1 MFRLIII
8 FLFIFFSLYITKS
21 FSAEYINDEN
31 TSPKSA
37 SDISDPISENFI
49 SKPPSKG
56 LFPYIKDNIS
66 GLPPFISDSH
76 LEINTRS
83 FYFDRSNSD
92 ESENVAW
99 ALGGSLN
106 YESGRIKDIF
116 SIGAELFTSQ
126 KLYGPE
132 DKGGTQLLKPV
143 QESFT
148 VLGRAYAKLDYKEYI
163 SASLYRQYFN
173 LPYVNKNFSRMAP
186 NTFEGYTVTGNYE
199 WVKFIMGYISKMK
212 NRNSDTFISMSE
224 AAGVDDVDH
233 GLYML
238 GALYTYKE
246 TFAIGAIN
254 YFVEDVINIFYSEAN
269 FAHITKSGFGVK
281 LSAQYTNQ
289 RSTGKDLLTGSDFNT
304 FVFSNQLALSYK
316 FSVLRFAFSKTSND
330 SDIFSP
336 FGGYPGYISLMEEDF
351 DSAGEKAFLI
361 GLSYN
366 FGKLGLDW
374 LSFYSNYA
382 FGYDAINTDNNVP
395 APDQK
400 EFNITL
406 DIKPRIIKDRDI
418 WLRLRYANLDTQG
431 EEKNVNDFR
440 IILNYN
446 FTVL

>member
-1 MFRLIII
+1 M
-8 FLFIFFSLYITKS
+8 
-21 FSAEYINDEN
+21 
-31 TSPKSA
+31 
-37 SDISDPISENFI
+37 
-49 SKPPSKG
+49 
-56 LFPYIKDNIS
+56 
-66 GLPPFISDSH
+66 
-76 LEINTRS
+76 
-83 FYFDRSNSD
+83 
-92 ESENVAW
+92 
-99 ALGGSLN
+99 
-106 YESGRIKDIF
+106 DIF
-116 SIGAELFTSQ
+116 SVGAELFTSQ

-143 QESFT
+143 QQSFT

-163 SASLYRQYFN
+163 SASMYRQYYN
-173 LPYVNKNFSRMAP
+173 LPYVNKNFSRMVP
-186 NTFEGYTVTGNYE
+186 NTFEGYSVTGNFE

-224 AAGVDDVDH
+224 TAGVDDVDH
-233 GLYML
+233 GLFML

-246 TFAIGAIN
+246 TFTVGALN
-254 YFVEDVINIFYSEAN
+254 YFVGDVINIFYSEAN
-269 FAHITKSGFGVK
+269 LTHLTKNGVGVK
-281 LSAQYTNQ
+281 LSAQYTDQ

-304 FVFSNQLALSYK
+304 YVFSNQLALSYEYT
-316 FSVLRFAFSKTSND
+316 VIRFAFSKTSDD

-366 FGKLGLDW
+366 FGKLGFDW
-374 LSFYSNYA
+374 LSFYTNYA
-382 FGYDAINTDNNVP
+382 FGYDAIDTENQVST
-395 APDQK
+395 PDQK

-431 EEKNVNDFR
+431 EEKNLNDFR

-446 FTVL
+446 FTLL